1 VEAPSPEQFRDAMTR
16 LPTGVTIVT
25 ATGPD
30 GPAGATANA
39 VTSLSLHPP
48 LMLACLDRGSRT
60 LTVVRESGR
69 FGISVLAASQP
80 ELARAFST
88 KAPHADKWHEVPH
101 SDRDGVP
108 ILDGA
113 VAWIACRLHAL
124 HDGGDHEIAVGE
136 VVGVGGAGCDPLVFF
151 GGEYRPLG

>member
-1 VEAPSPEQFRDAMTR
+1 MTG

-25 ATGPD
+25 ATGAD

-39 VTSLSLHPP
+39 VTSLSLEPP

-60 LTVVRESGR
+60 LTAVRETGT
-69 FGISVLAASQP
+69 FGVNVLAAGQA

-88 KAPHADKWHEVPH
+88 KAPHAQKWHEVPYAE
-101 SDRDGVP
+101 RDGVP
-108 ILDGA
+108 VLDGA
-113 VAWIACRLHAL
+113 VAWIACRLRAL

-136 VVGVGGAGCDPLVFF
+136 VFDLGGEGGEPLVFY
-151 GGEYRPLG
+151 GGEYRPLGG